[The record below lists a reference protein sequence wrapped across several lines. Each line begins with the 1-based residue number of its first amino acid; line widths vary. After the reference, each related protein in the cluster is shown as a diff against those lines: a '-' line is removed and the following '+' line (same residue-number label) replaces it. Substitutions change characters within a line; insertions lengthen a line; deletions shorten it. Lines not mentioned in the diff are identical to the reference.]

1 MYLDAM
7 KAGAHA
13 EAIFFSNTSL
23 LETLPLVNCPSIQL
37 YQLNHEKIQLW
48 SDLTTSPGI
57 MGKILKKS
65 SFHLFFYFYHMLFI
79 SPKRC
84 F

>member
-1 MYLDAM
+1 M

-57 MGKILKKS
+57 MGKI
-65 SFHLFFYFYHMLFI
+65 
-79 SPKRC
+79 
-84 F
+84 

>member
-1 MYLDAM
+1 M

-57 MGKILKKS
+57 MGKIYKKIIIS
-65 SFHLFFYFYHMLFI
+65 SVLLFLSYAFYI
-79 SPKRC
+79 SKKVSLM
-84 F
+84 